1 MPLFP
6 IGDDNPT
13 RIVPL
18 VTFALIGATVMVFLW
33 QSSLGPAAGEQAVYR
48 YGVIPAVLFGRA
60 RLGVD
65 LAAVPPFATLV
76 TSLFMHGGWLHLGG
90 NMLFLY
96 IFGNNVEDAMGHGRF
111 LLFYLVCG
119 VLASLVFAAT
129 APVATMPVIGASGAV
144 SGILGAYLVLHP
156 RARIFVFLM
165 PVVIPLPAWVFLL
178 FWFGGQALSAAMAT
192 ASDNIAWWAHIG
204 GFIAGGVLIFLFR
217 RPGMSWGAGARRRRG
232 PWG

>member
-13 RIVPL
+13 RSVPV
-18 VTFALIGATVMVFLW
+18 VTFAVIGATVLVFLW

-60 RLGVD
+60 RLSVD
-65 LAAVPPFATLV
+65 VAAVPAYMTLV
-76 TSLFMHGGWLHLGG
+76 TSMFMHGGWLHLGG

-96 IFGNNVEDAMGHGRF
+96 IFGNNVEDAMGHFRF

-129 APVATMPVIGASGAV
+129 APVAAMPVIGASGAV
-144 SGILGAYLVLHP
+144 SGILGAYLILHP
-156 RARIFVFLM
+156 RARVYVFLL
-165 PVVIPLPAWVFLL
+165 PVVFPLPAWMFLI

-204 GFIAGGVLIFLFR
+204 GFVAGAVLIFFF
-217 RPGMSWGAGARRRRG
+217 RRRRG

>member
-13 RIVPL
+13 RIAPL
-18 VTFALIGATVMVFLW
+18 VTWALIGATVMVFLW
-33 QSSLGPAAGEQAVYR
+33 QTSLGPSGGEHAVYR
-48 YGVIPAVLFGRA
+48 YGVIPAVLFGKA
-60 RLGVD
+60 RLAVD
-65 LAAVPPFATLV
+65 LAAVPPYATLV
-76 TSLFMHGGWLHLGG
+76 TSLFMHGGWMHLGG

-96 IFGNNVEDAMGHGRF
+96 IFGNNVEDAMGHARF

-129 APVATMPVIGASGAV
+129 ALKATSPVIGASGAV
-144 SGILGAYLVLHP
+144 SGILGAYLILHP
-156 RARIFVFLM
+156 RARVFVFLM
-165 PVVIPLPAWVFLL
+165 PVVIPVPAWVFLV
-178 FWFGGQALSAAMAT
+178 FWFGGQAVSAALAT

-204 GFIAGGVLIFLFR
+204 GFIAGAILIFPFR
-217 RPGMSWGAGARRRRG
+217 RRLRRG